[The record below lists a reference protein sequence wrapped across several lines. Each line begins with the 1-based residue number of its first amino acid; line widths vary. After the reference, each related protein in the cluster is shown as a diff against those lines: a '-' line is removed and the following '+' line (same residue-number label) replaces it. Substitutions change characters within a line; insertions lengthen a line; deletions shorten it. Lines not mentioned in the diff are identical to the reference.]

1 VPCLFRRAA
10 LHKIKSDDETYG
22 IDVLAD
28 DLATT
33 KLGSDALSLFSFI
46 RRNDSER
53 EIQRSLLAH
62 GPLPLD
68 EIGDYAQ
75 VILCMREEVRNWV
88 IEKGSDS
95 VKKIASL
102 QHA

>member
-1 VPCLFRRAA
+1 VQKVATGALGINRKARGCGRCVPCLFRRAA

-53 EIQRSLLAH
+53 EIQRSLLATA
-62 GPLPLD
+62 PSPWMKLATML
-68 EIGDYAQ
+68 
-75 VILCMREEVRNWV
+75 
-88 IEKGSDS
+88 K
-95 VKKIASL
+95 
-102 QHA
+102 